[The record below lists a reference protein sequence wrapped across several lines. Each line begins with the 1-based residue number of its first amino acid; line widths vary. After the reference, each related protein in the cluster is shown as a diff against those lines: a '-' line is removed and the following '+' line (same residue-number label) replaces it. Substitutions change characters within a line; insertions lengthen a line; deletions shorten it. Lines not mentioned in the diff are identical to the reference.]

1 MNLLNTFDPAT
12 TTKTLER
19 LEKLSNSTK
28 PVWGKMN
35 AAQMMAH
42 LSIPYDYAYG
52 KKEHKPSFFS
62 KLMLNLFVKNLVVG
76 ESKPYPK
83 NSRTAPDFIIS
94 DERDFEKEKAR
105 LIANIKETE
114 AKGAS
119 YFEGKDSGAF
129 GKLTARQ
136 WSVQFYKH
144 LDHHFN
150 QFGI

>member
-1 MNLLNTFDPAT
+1 MNLLNTFDPLT

-19 LEKLSNSTK
+19 LEKLSHGSK
-28 PVWGKMN
+28 PQWGKMN

-42 LSIPYDYAYG
+42 LSVPYDLAYG
-52 KKEHKPSFFS
+52 KQEQKPSFFS
-62 KLMLNLFVKNLVVG
+62 KLMLKLFVKDLVVG

-83 NSRTAPDFIIS
+83 NSRTSPDFIIA

-119 YFEGKDSGAF
+119 YFEGRESGAF
-129 GKLTARQ
+129 GKLSARQ

-144 LDHHFN
+144 LDHHFT

>member
-1 MNLLNTFDPAT
+1 MKLLNSFDST
-12 TTKTLER
+12 TTAKTLER
-19 LEKLSNSTK
+19 LEQLSNTTK

-52 KKEHKPSFFS
+52 KKENKLSFFG
-62 KLMLNLFVKNLVVG
+62 KLMLNLFVKDLVVG
-76 ESKPYPK
+76 GSKPYPK
-83 NSRTAPDFIIS
+83 NSRTSPDFIVA

-114 AKGAS
+114 AKGS
-119 YFEGKDSGAF
+119 PYFEGKDSGAF
-129 GKLTARQ
+129 GKLTAKQ

-144 LDHHFN
+144 LDHHFT
-150 QFGI
+150 QFGV